1 MPLRILLADD
11 HEIVR
16 RGLCALLRAQPDWD
30 VCGEACNGRE
40 AVEKAMQLQPEV
52 VILDVGMPSL
62 NGLEAT
68 RQILKASP
76 QVKILILTLHDS
88 DQVVQEV
95 LNAGARG
102 FLLKSDAARDLVAAV
117 DALRRGKIYFTPKVA
132 SMVLDGYLHKRTPS
146 PEAPARSRLTPRE
159 REIVQ
164 LLAEGKSSKE
174 VAVVLGLS
182 VKTAETHRSNI
193 MRKLELHSVS
203 DLVLYAV
210 RNNIVHVSQYDALSA
225 RPTPV
230 SGTGTG

>member
-1 MPLRILLADD
+1 MPFRILLADD

-16 RGLCALLRAQPDWD
+16 RGLCDLLRGQPDWE
-30 VCGEACNGRE
+30 VCGEASNGRE
-40 AVEKAMQLQPEV
+40 AVELAAKLRPEV
-52 VILDVGMPSL
+52 VILDIGMPSL

-68 RQILKASP
+68 RQILKENP
-76 QVKILILTLHDS
+76 RIKVLVLTLHDS

-102 FLLKSDAARDLVAAV
+102 FLLKSDAARDLVVAV
-117 DALRRGKIYFTPKVA
+117 DALRRDKIYFTPKVA
-132 SMVLDGYLHKRTPS
+132 SMVLDGYLRRDHRGPS
-146 PEAPARSRLTPRE
+146 QEPPGRSRLTPRE

-174 VAVVLGLS
+174 VAVALGLS

-210 RNNIVHVSQYDALSA
+210 RNNIVHVVQQPAL
-225 RPTPV
+225 
-230 SGTGTG
+230 